1 MNPADKK
8 KKKKNR
14 NYSINIIDKIQYN
27 YNNLNNGGNNA
38 GINSLSEITTNPNF
52 TPDKPFFSSPTD
64 KIYIGKYIGGQK
76 NGQGK
81 LLLPNDSEYEGNFK
95 NNEFDGYGVFKSKV
109 YNYWGNYTEGKKNGK
124 GKFKDLIKESIY
136 EGEFIDDKK
145 NGYGEEKYS
154 DGTIYRGY
162 FKNGL
167 KDGKGTLILKNGN
180 NENNFVYEGEF
191 KEDNICGIGR
201 IKYNKKEYFGEWK
214 NNEMSGYGVL
224 IEDQIKY
231 YGYFEHSKKVGY
243 GALFYLGQ
251 SYVLIGK
258 WEEDLCEGPSI
269 YLPLNKNNNKDP
281 ITDNEYLIVGM
292 YRGEIINMNLGIED
306 INTFK
311 NSEEY
316 QEMINLYQNKFYPD
330 YLKDAI
336 NKNDINSNKE

>member
-154 DGTIYRGY
+154 GGTIYRGY
-162 FKNGL
+162 L
-167 KDGKGTLILKNGN
+167 
-180 NENNFVYEGEF
+180 
-191 KEDNICGIGR
+191 
-201 IKYNKKEYFGEWK
+201 
-214 NNEMSGYGVL
+214 
-224 IEDQIKY
+224 
-231 YGYFEHSKKVGY
+231 
-243 GALFYLGQ
+243 
-251 SYVLIGK
+251 
-258 WEEDLCEGPSI
+258 
-269 YLPLNKNNNKDP
+269 
-281 ITDNEYLIVGM
+281 
-292 YRGEIINMNLGIED
+292 
-306 INTFK
+306 
-311 NSEEY
+311 
-316 QEMINLYQNKFYPD
+316 
-330 YLKDAI
+330 
-336 NKNDINSNKE
+336 